1 MKCADLGCQVWTF
14 EHNQG
19 SWHGEDWPVT
29 VIRPRISMQYNYD
42 PIYDSNSM
50 LDLDLALAVELQAML
65 MPAEKLLDAPNYRA
79 VALNRMCGRVG
90 GDFCEF
96 IRLNNDQVAIA
107 VGDVTGRGVQA
118 SLLMAGIM
126 GLLRRRPAEC
136 SRPAAIVRML
146 NEMLLDLGD
155 RIGSP
160 MSCSLFYVVLDTPT
174 DTAFFIN
181 DSLPAPVLT
190 DREAGTVVRIGL
202 PCPMLGV
209 EDFEPEECCHTFL
222 PGQRLILCS
231 DGVLNATDPNS
242 MPFGEDRLE
251 QAIRRY
257 IDAPCKACARALFAV
272 VDRFRRG
279 TRQRDDETVLIVD
292 RL

>member
-1 MKCADLGCQVWTF
+1 
-14 EHNQG
+14 
-19 SWHGEDWPVT
+19 
-29 VIRPRISMQYNYD
+29 
-42 PIYDSNSM
+42 
-50 LDLDLALAVELQAML
+50 
-65 MPAEKLLDAPNYRA
+65 
-79 VALNRMCGRVG
+79 
-90 GDFCEF
+90 
-96 IRLNNDQVAIA
+96 
-107 VGDVTGRGVQA
+107 
-118 SLLMAGIM
+118 M
-126 GLLRRRPAEC
+126 GLLRHRPAEC
-136 SRPAAIVRML
+136 SRPAAIVRKL

-155 RIGSP
+155 RVGSA

-181 DSLPAPVLT
+181 DGLPAPILT

-202 PCPMLGV
+202 PCAMLGV

-231 DGVLNATDPNS
+231 DGVLNATDPNG

-251 QAIRRY
+251 QAIRQH
-257 IDAPCKACARALFAV
+257 IDAPCMACARAVFAI

-279 TRQRDDETVLIVD
+279 TRQRDDETVLIID